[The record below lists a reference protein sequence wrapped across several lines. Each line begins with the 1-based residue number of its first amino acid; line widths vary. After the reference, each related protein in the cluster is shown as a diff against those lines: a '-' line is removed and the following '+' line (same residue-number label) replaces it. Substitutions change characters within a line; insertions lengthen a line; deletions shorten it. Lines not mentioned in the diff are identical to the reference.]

1 MERVLA
7 AMNDFEAP
15 AGQVLVQP
23 GREGTGLFVIEDGM
37 VVVALRGRELTLAA
51 GEFFGEL
58 ALLNPDHLRTAR
70 VQAKTDVR
78 GIAIARDDFVP
89 LLHHEPEIAVA
100 MLETL
105 ARRLTAATQ

>member
-1 MERVLA
+1 
-7 AMNDFEAP
+7 MNDFDAP
-15 AGQVLVQP
+15 AGQVLVQA
-23 GREGTGLFVIEDGM
+23 GREGAGLFVIEEGS
-37 VVVALRGRELTLAA
+37 VVVALRNRELTLGA

-78 GIAIARDDFVP
+78 GIAIARDDFVS
-89 LLHHEPEIAVA
+89 LIHEEPAIAVA

-105 ARRLTAATQ
+105 ARRLTTATK